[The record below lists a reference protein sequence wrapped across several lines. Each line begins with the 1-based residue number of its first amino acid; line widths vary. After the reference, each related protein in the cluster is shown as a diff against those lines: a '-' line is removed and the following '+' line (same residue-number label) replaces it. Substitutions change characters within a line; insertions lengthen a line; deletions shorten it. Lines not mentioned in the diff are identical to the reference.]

1 MCNAVLLTI
10 HAVKKNTQCW
20 KKNKNRN
27 KLDIDPSV
35 ENFKQ
40 EQNTHQEEGKK
51 KYDVPCLTSQDHN
64 QPYGI
69 CDRK

>member
-1 MCNAVLLTI
+1 MPE
-10 HAVKKNTQCW
+10 KKIPSVG

-40 EQNTHQEEGKK
+40 EQNTHTKKKGKK
-51 KYDVPCLTSQDHN
+51 
-64 QPYGI
+64 
-69 CDRK
+69 